1 MAQAVFKQ
9 GDPIMVD
16 YTPGA
21 DVAAGD
27 VVVTND
33 TPRISHRPIASGKL
47 GALAAAGGVYKVPA
61 DGAIGANKKV
71 YWDDTNNKVT
81 LTSSGNKGFGETVE
95 AAAADGDLILVL
107 HRPF

>member
-1 MAQAVFKQ
+1 MAQATFVS
-9 GDPIMVD
+9 GDPLMVD

-21 DVAAGD
+21 DIAAGD

-33 TPRISHRPIASGKL
+33 TPRVAHLNIASGAL
-47 GALAAAGGVYKVPA
+47 GSLATFGGVYAVTA
-61 DGAIGANKKV
+61 DGAISANKKV

-81 LTSSGNKGFGETVE
+81 LTSTSNKGFGETLE
-95 AAAADGDLILVL
+95 AASGDGVVIKVL